1 VTDILLA
8 LPFGLAI
15 GLALGGVGGGGSIL
29 AVPLLVYALGFT
41 PHQATAASLIIVG
54 SAAVAGGISQAHAGR
69 VDVRTATLFAS
80 FAIPG
85 AIAGAGAN
93 NAVSGRLLLTGFA
106 VLLLVAAWLMRRSSP
121 SRDRASG
128 SRTVPRTILIGVG
141 TGALTGF
148 FGVGGGFLIVP
159 ALVLVLGVPITDAV
173 GTSLIVITVA
183 SIAALAV
190 HVTAVPIPWAVT
202 AAFTATA
209 MLGALLGTRLAKGAT
224 SRRLTN
230 LFAALAVAVAAFLLV
245 ANLPTSL

>member
-1 VTDILLA
+1 MTDVLLA
-8 LPFGLAI
+8 LPLGLTI

-29 AVPLLVYALGFT
+29 AVPLLVYVLGFT
-41 PHQATAASLIIVG
+41 PHQATAASLVIVG
-54 SAAVAGGISQAHAGR
+54 SAAVVGGISHARAGR
-69 VDVRTATLFAS
+69 VDVRTATLFAG

-85 AIAGAGAN
+85 AIAGAAAN

-106 VLLLVAAWLMRRSSP
+106 VLLLVAAWTMRRTTP
-121 SRDRASG
+121 TGEGASHD
-128 SRTVPRTILIGVG
+128 RTVPRTILVGLG

-190 HVTAVPIPWAVT
+190 HVTAVHIPWAAT

-209 MLGALLGTRLAKGAT
+209 MVGALLGTRLSKNAT

-230 LFAALAVAVAAFLLV
+230 LFAALAVAVAALLLA
-245 ANLPTSL
+245 ANAPALL